1 MALKS
6 DKFGPKVLSLKNRY
20 YFFLLDNDWFYFDE
34 IGVIK

>member
-6 DKFGPKVLSLKNRY
+6 DKFGPKVLILKNR